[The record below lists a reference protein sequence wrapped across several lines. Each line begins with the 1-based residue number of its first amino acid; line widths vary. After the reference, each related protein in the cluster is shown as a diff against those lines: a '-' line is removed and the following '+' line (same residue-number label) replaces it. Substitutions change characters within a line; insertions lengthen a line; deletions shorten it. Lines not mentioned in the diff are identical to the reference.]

1 MNNLAERVL
10 NVGIPTTAK
19 EKEGFLFAP
28 IKPVTWLI
36 VYANQAIYI

>member
-1 MNNLAERVL
+1 MGVKRWNANQTL
-10 NVGIPTTAK
+10 K
-19 EKEGFLFAP
+19 QKEGFLFAP